1 MSAVATSP
9 TAASVKLLR
18 SSNEDCPLEWLETE
32 ADATPAAK
40 RAQAAMVGKLVWA
53 RGTWGTSVLVALADV
68 PTEIFPRKRS
78 SSRSVHGSG
87 CESSPIRPAVVGA
100 VMGSGD
106 GAGGRNGACGGAA
119 VRLGCV

>member
-68 PTEIFPRKRS
+68 PTETSPRKRS

-87 CESSPIRPAVVGA
+87 CESSPIRPAVVCQRA
-100 VMGSGD
+100 PCCTYLNSENK
-106 GAGGRNGACGGAA
+106 AEPTLEPTLNS
-119 VRLGCV
+119 

>member
-18 SSNEDCPLEWLETE
+18 SSNEDCSLEWLETE
-32 ADATPAAK
+32 ADARPAAK
-40 RAQAAMVGKLVWA
+40 RTQAAMLGKLVLA

-68 PTEIFPRKRS
+68 PTETSPRKRS
-78 SSRSVHGSG
+78 SSRSVHWSG
-87 CESSPIRPAVVGA
+87 CESPPIRPAVVGA

>member
-68 PTEIFPRKRS
+68 PTETSPRKRS